1 VDGWDSVL
9 TGAERRRAVARIR
22 EQVEKGH
29 GCTHLEA
36 ITMLDYV
43 SHIQEELISVYS
55 SEEYAL
61 AILDRRIACWSLGDA
76 PARG

>member
-1 VDGWDSVL
+1 M
-9 TGAERRRAVARIR
+9 TGRERRRAVARIR
-22 EQVEKGH
+22 EQIHKGH

-43 SHIQEELISVYS
+43 SHIQEELISLYS

-61 AILDRRIACWSLGDA
+61 SMLDRRIACWSLGVA
-76 PARG
+76 PTKG

>member
-1 VDGWDSVL
+1 VDGRDSVL
-9 TGAERRRAVARIR
+9 TGPERRRAVARIR
-22 EQVEKGH
+22 EQVGKGH

-43 SHIQEELISVYS
+43 SYIQEELISVYS

-61 AILDRRIACWSLGDA
+61 AILDRRIECWSYHAA
-76 PARG
+76 PVRA

>member
-1 VDGWDSVL
+1 VDGRDSVL
-9 TGAERRRAVARIR
+9 TGPERRRAVARIR
-22 EQVEKGH
+22 EQVNRGH

-61 AILDRRIACWSLGDA
+61 AILDRRIECWSYHAA
-76 PARG
+76 PVRA

>member
-1 VDGWDSVL
+1 M
-9 TGAERRRAVARIR
+9 
-22 EQVEKGH
+22 EKGH

-61 AILDRRIACWSLGDA
+61 AILDRRIACWSFHVA
-76 PARG
+76 PVRA